1 LDNLSIAFGFQ
12 YAKFKKKNSSPLPAA
27 GRSFLFMKR
36 SHRIAVIPGDGIGNE
51 VISEGIKCLKALSEI
66 IETIQFEFQYF
77 PWSSQYYLQHGRMMT
92 EDGLEILK
100 GFDAI
105 YLGAVGDPRI
115 PDDVT
120 LHGLLLPIK
129 MGFDLYVGLRPV
141 YLFPGVESPL
151 ANISGGEIDI
161 VVVRENTEGEYSN
174 IGGIIGIEYRE
185 LAIQSG
191 LFTRKGIE
199 RILTF
204 AFEYVKEKG
213 RKKVTSVTK
222 SNAQR
227 YGMVLWD
234 RIFKEVA
241 SRFPEIRTESKLIDA
256 AYMDVVRNPKGYD
269 VIVASN
275 LFADILSD
283 LTASVTGGLGLAPG
297 ASFNPKDKT
306 YPGFFDPV
314 HGSAPDIAG
323 KGLANPIAAI
333 LTAKMMLDYLD
344 ETEAADLLY
353 QAVKKNLSEKKVR
366 TIDLGGRSKTDEVG
380 EDIVRIL
387 QSL

>member
-1 LDNLSIAFGFQ
+1 
-12 YAKFKKKNSSPLPAA
+12 
-27 GRSFLFMKR
+27 MKR
-36 SHRIAVIPGDGIGNE
+36 RHRIAVIPGDGIGSE
-51 VISEGIKCLKALSEI
+51 VISEGIKCLNALSEI
-66 IETIQFEFQYF
+66 TEDIQFEFEYF
-77 PWSSQYYLQHGRMMT
+77 PWSSEYYLQHGRMMP

-100 GFDAI
+100 RFDAI

-129 MGFDLYVGLRPV
+129 FGFDLYVGLRPV
-141 YLFPGVESPL
+141 YLFRGVECPL
-151 ANISGGEIDI
+151 KDIPEEEIDI
-161 VVVRENTEGEYSN
+161 AVVRENTEGEYSN
-174 IGGIIGIEYRE
+174 AGGIVGIEDRQ

-191 LFTRKGIE
+191 VFTRKGVE
-199 RILTF
+199 RIITF
-204 AFEYVKEKG
+204 AFQYAREKG

-234 RIFKEVA
+234 RIFKGVA

-256 AYMDVVRNPKGYD
+256 ACMDVVRNPKGYD

-283 LTASVTGGLGLAPG
+283 LTASVTGGMGLAPG
-297 ASFNPKDKT
+297 ASFNPEDRT

-333 LTAKMMLDYLD
+333 LTAKMMLDYLN
-344 ETEAADLLY
+344 EGEAASLLF
-353 QAVKKNLSEKKVR
+353 QAVKLNLAEQKIR
-366 TIDLGGRSKTDEVG
+366 TIDLRGRSKTHEVG
-380 EDIVRIL
+380 DDIMRIL
-387 QSL
+387 RSL

>member
-1 LDNLSIAFGFQ
+1 
-12 YAKFKKKNSSPLPAA
+12 
-27 GRSFLFMKR
+27 
-36 SHRIAVIPGDGIGNE
+36 
-51 VISEGIKCLKALSEI
+51 
-66 IETIQFEFQYF
+66 
-77 PWSSQYYLQHGRMMT
+77 MMP

-100 GFDAI
+100 KFDAI

-141 YLFPGVESPL
+141 YLFPGIESPL
-151 ANISGGEIDI
+151 SGIQGGEIDI
-161 VVVRENTEGEYSN
+161 VVIRENTEGEYSN
-174 IGGIIGIEYRE
+174 VGGIVGIEERQ
-185 LAIQSG
+185 LAMQSG
-191 LFTRKGIE
+191 VFTQKGIE
-199 RILTF
+199 RIITF
-204 AFEYVKEKG
+204 AFEYAREKG

-234 RIFKEVA
+234 RIFKQVA
-241 SRFPEIRTESKLIDA
+241 YRFPEIRTESKLIDA
-256 AYMDVVRNPKGYD
+256 ACMDVVRNPKGYD

-283 LTASVTGGLGLAPG
+283 LTASITGGMGLAPG

-344 ETEAADLLY
+344 EGQAANLLF
-353 QAVKKNLSEKKVR
+353 QAAKQNLAEKQVG
-366 TIDLGGRSKTDEVG
+366 TIDLGGRSKTNEVG
-380 EDIVRIL
+380 DDIVRIL
-387 QSL
+387 RSF

>member
-1 LDNLSIAFGFQ
+1 MR
-12 YAKFKKKNSSPLPAA
+12 KFY
-27 GRSFLFMKR
+27 
-36 SHRIAVIPGDGIGNE
+36 RIAVIPGDGIGKE
-51 VISEGIKCLKALSEI
+51 VISEGVKCLNILSEI
-66 IETIQFEFQYF
+66 FEDIRFEFEYLH
-77 PWSSQYYLQHGRMMT
+77 WGSDHYLQNGRMMP
-92 EDGLEILK
+92 EDGLESLK
-100 GFDAI
+100 KFDAI

-129 MGFDLYVGLRPV
+129 FGFDLYVGLRPV
-141 YLFPGVESPL
+141 YLFRGVECPL
-151 ANISGGEIDI
+151 KDVSEEKIDI

-174 IGGIIGIEYRE
+174 VGGIVGTEERQ

-199 RILTF
+199 RIISF
-204 AFEYVKEKG
+204 AFEYAKKKG

-241 SRFPEIRTESKLIDA
+241 SRFPEIQTESKLIDA
-256 AYMDVVRNPKGYD
+256 ACMDVVRNPTGYD

-283 LTASVTGGLGLAPG
+283 LTASVTGGMGLAPG

-333 LTAKMMLDYLD
+333 LTAKMMLDYLG
-344 ETEAADLLY
+344 EKEAADLLFK
-353 QAVKKNLSEKKVR
+353 AVKKNLSEKRIR
-366 TIDLGGRSKTDEVG
+366 TIDLGGSSKTNEVG
-380 EDIVRIL
+380 DDIVRIL
-387 QSL
+387 RSL

>member
-1 LDNLSIAFGFQ
+1 
-12 YAKFKKKNSSPLPAA
+12 
-27 GRSFLFMKR
+27 M
-36 SHRIAVIPGDGIGNE
+36 SHRIAVIPGDGIGKE
-51 VISEGIKCLKALSEI
+51 VITEGIKCLHALSEI
-66 IETIQFEFQYF
+66 TENIQFEFEYF
-77 PWSSQYYLQHGRMMT
+77 SWGSEYYLRHGRMMP

-141 YLFPGVESPL
+141 YLFRGVECPL
-151 ANISGGEIDI
+151 KDVSEEEIDI
-161 VVVRENTEGEYSN
+161 IVVRENTEGEYSN
-174 IGGIIGIEYRE
+174 IGGIVGIEDRQ
-185 LAIQSG
+185 LAIQGG
-191 LFTRKGIE
+191 LFTQKGVQ
-199 RILTF
+199 RIIIF
-204 AFEYVKEKG
+204 AFEYARDKG

-241 SRFPEIRTESKLIDA
+241 SRFPEIQTESKLIDA
-256 AYMDVVRNPKGYD
+256 ACMDVVRNPKSYD

-283 LTASVTGGLGLAPG
+283 LTASVTGGMGLAPG

-333 LTAKMMLDYLD
+333 LTVKMMLDYLN
-344 ETEAADLLY
+344 EREAANLLD
-353 QAVKKNLSEKKVR
+353 QAVRQNLAGKKVR
-366 TIDLGGRSKTDEVG
+366 TIDLGGRSKTNEVG
-380 EDIVRIL
+380 DDIVRIL
-387 QSL
+387 RSF

>member
-1 LDNLSIAFGFQ
+1 MK
-12 YAKFKKKNSSPLPAA
+12 KF
-27 GRSFLFMKR
+27 
-36 SHRIAVIPGDGIGNE
+36 HRIAVIPGDGIGTE
-51 VISEGIKCLKALSEI
+51 VISEGVKCLTALSDVI
-66 IETIQFEFQYF
+66 KNVKFEFQYLQ
-77 PWSSQYYLQHGRMMT
+77 WGSEHYLQHNRMMP

-100 GFDAI
+100 KFDAI

-129 MGFDLYVGLRPV
+129 FGFDLYVGLRPV
-141 YLFPGVESPL
+141 YLFRGVECPL
-151 ANISGGEIDI
+151 KDVTEEEIDI

-174 IGGIIGIEYRE
+174 VGGIVGIEDRQ
-185 LAIQSG
+185 LAIQNGVFTKRELKGSSPS
-191 LFTRKGIE
+191 LFNMQRE
-199 RILTF
+199 
-204 AFEYVKEKG
+204 

-234 RIFKEVA
+234 RIFKGVA
-241 SRFPEIRTESKLIDA
+241 SRFPDIRTESKLIDA
-256 AYMDVVRNPKGYD
+256 ACMDVVRNPKGYD

-283 LTASVTGGLGLAPG
+283 LTASVTGGMGLASG
-297 ASFNPKDKT
+297 ASFNPEDKT

-333 LTAKMMLDYLD
+333 LTAKMMLDYLN
-344 ETEAADLLY
+344 EGEAANLY
-353 QAVKKNLSEKKVR
+353 FRLSNRTWLKKVR
-366 TIDLGGRSKTDEVG
+366 TIDLGVGRRRTRSEM
-380 EDIVRIL
+380 IL
-387 QSL
+387 

>member
-1 LDNLSIAFGFQ
+1 
-12 YAKFKKKNSSPLPAA
+12 
-27 GRSFLFMKR
+27 MKIF
-36 SHRIAVIPGDGIGNE
+36 HRIAVIPGDGIGNE
-51 VISEGIKCLKALSEI
+51 VISEGIKCLKTLSEI
-66 IETIQFEFQYF
+66 TDGFQFEFQYF
-77 PWSSQYYLQHGRMMT
+77 PWGSEYYLQHGRMMP
-92 EDGLEILK
+92 EDGLEVLK
-100 GFDAI
+100 NFNAI

-129 MGFDLYVGLRPV
+129 WEFDLYAGLRPV
-141 YLFPGVESPL
+141 YLFPGIESPL
-151 ANISGGEIDI
+151 ANISGDEIDI

-174 IGGIIGIEYRE
+174 IGGIVGVEESE

-191 LFTRKGIE
+191 LFTRKGID
-199 RILTF
+199 RIITF
-204 AFEYVKEKG
+204 AFDYAREKG

-241 SRFPEIRTESKLIDA
+241 AGYPEIRTESKLIDA
-256 AYMDVVRNPKGYD
+256 ACMDVVRNPKGYD

-283 LTASVTGGLGLAPG
+283 LTASVTGGMGLAPG

-306 YPGFFDPV
+306 FPGFFDPV

-323 KGLANPIAAI
+323 KGLANPVAAI
-333 LTAKMMLDYLD
+333 LTARMMLDYLG
-344 ETEAADLLY
+344 EVEAGDLLY
-353 QAVKKNLSEKKVR
+353 RAVRKNLAEKKVR
-366 TIDLGGRSKTDEVG
+366 TIDLGGRSKTEQVG
-380 EDIVRIL
+380 DDIVKIL
-387 QSL
+387 RSFLY

>member
-1 LDNLSIAFGFQ
+1 
-12 YAKFKKKNSSPLPAA
+12 
-27 GRSFLFMKR
+27 MKR
-36 SHRIAVIPGDGIGNE
+36 SHRIAVIPGDGIGRE
-51 VISEGIKCLKALSEI
+51 VISEGIKCLNTLSEI
-66 IETIQFEFQYF
+66 IETIQFEFEYF
-77 PWSSQYYLQHGRMMT
+77 PWSSEYYLQHGSMMP

-100 GFDAI
+100 TFDAI

-129 MGFDLYVGLRPV
+129 FGFDLYVGLRPV
-141 YLFPGVESPL
+141 CLFPGIESTL
-151 ANISGGEIDI
+151 ANIPEGEIDI

-174 IGGIIGIEYRE
+174 VGGIVGVQDRE
-185 LAIQSG
+185 LALQSG
-191 LFTRKGIE
+191 LFTRKGVE
-199 RILTF
+199 RIIAF
-204 AFEYVKEKG
+204 AFEYARNQR

-241 SRFPEIRTESKLIDA
+241 SHYPEIQTESKLIDA
-256 AYMDVVRNPKGYD
+256 ACMDVVRNPRGYD

-283 LTASVTGGLGLAPG
+283 LTASVTGGMGLAPG
-297 ASFNPKDKT
+297 ASFNAKDKS

-333 LTAKMMLDYLD
+333 LTAKMMLDYL
-344 ETEAADLLY
+344 EEKEAADLLFK
-353 QAVKKNLSEKKVR
+353 AVKKNLSEKRVR
-366 TIDLGGRSKTDEVG
+366 TMDLGGRSKTNEVG
-380 EDIVRIL
+380 EDIIKIL
-387 QSL
+387 RSF

>member
-1 LDNLSIAFGFQ
+1 MTGGINEM
-12 YAKFKKKNSSPLPAA
+12 KKSY
-27 GRSFLFMKR
+27 
-36 SHRIAVIPGDGIGNE
+36 RIAVIPGDGIGKE
-51 VISEGIKCLKALSEI
+51 VISEGIKCLKVLSEI
-66 IETIQFEFQYF
+66 TENLRFEFESF
-77 PWSSQYYLQHGRMMT
+77 SWGSEYYLQNGRMMP
-92 EDGLEILK
+92 EEGLEILK
-100 GFDAI
+100 RFDAI

-115 PDDVT
+115 SDDIT

-141 YLFPGVESPL
+141 YLYRGVACPL
-151 ANISGGEIDI
+151 KDIPEEEIDI
-161 VVVRENTEGEYSN
+161 VVIRENTEGEYSN
-174 IGGIIGIEYRE
+174 VGGIVGVEDKQ
-185 LAIQSG
+185 LAVQSG
-191 LFTRKGIE
+191 IFTRKGIE
-199 RILTF
+199 RIITF
-204 AFEYVKEKG
+204 AFEYAKEKG
-213 RKKVTSVTK
+213 RKKVTSITK

-241 SRFPEIRTESKLIDA
+241 SRFPGIRTESKLIDA
-256 AYMDVVRNPKGYD
+256 ACMDVVRNPKGYD

-297 ASFNPKDKT
+297 ASFNARDKT

-333 LTAKMMLDYLD
+333 LTAKMMLDYLN
-344 ETEAADLLY
+344 ETESAVLLLR
-353 QAVKKNLSEKKVR
+353 AVKQNLAERRVR

-380 EDIVRIL
+380 NDIVRL
-387 QSL
+387 LRTF

>member
-1 LDNLSIAFGFQ
+1 
-12 YAKFKKKNSSPLPAA
+12 
-27 GRSFLFMKR
+27 MKR
-36 SHRIAVIPGDGIGNE
+36 SHRIAVIPGDGIGEE
-51 VISEGIKCLKALSEI
+51 VVSEGIKCLKTLSEVN
-66 IETIQFEFQYF
+66 ETIQFEFDYF
-77 PWSSQYYLQHGRMMT
+77 PWSSEYYLRNGRMMP
-92 EDGLEILK
+92 EDGLETLK
-100 GFDAI
+100 VFDAI

-129 MGFDLYVGLRPV
+129 FGFDLYVGLRPV
-141 YLFPGVESPL
+141 TLFHGVRSAL
-151 ANISGGEIDI
+151 ANIPEGEIDI
-161 VVVRENTEGEYSN
+161 AVVRENTEGEYSN
-174 IGGIIGIEYRE
+174 VGGIVGIGDRQ
-185 LAIQSG
+185 LALQNS

-199 RILTF
+199 RIITF
-204 AFEYVKEKG
+204 AFEYARKEG

-241 SRFPEIRTESKLIDA
+241 SRYPEIQTESKLIDA
-256 AYMDVVRNPKGYD
+256 ACMDVVRNPRGYD

-283 LTASVTGGLGLAPG
+283 LTASVTGGMGLAPG
-297 ASFNPKDKT
+297 ASFNPKDKSS
-306 YPGFFDPV
+306 PGFFDPV

-333 LTAKMMLDYLD
+333 LTAKMMLDYL
-344 ETEAADLLY
+344 EEKEAADLLFE
-353 QAVKKNLSEKKVR
+353 AVKKNLSDKRIR
-366 TIDLGGRSKTDEVG
+366 TMDLGGRSRTNEVG

-387 QSL
+387 RSF

>member
-1 LDNLSIAFGFQ
+1 
-12 YAKFKKKNSSPLPAA
+12 
-27 GRSFLFMKR
+27 MKTL
-36 SHRIAVIPGDGIGNE
+36 HRIAIIPGDGIGKE
-51 VISEGIKCLKALSEI
+51 VIAEGVKCLRALSEI
-66 IETIQFEFQYF
+66 NKNIRFEFEYF
-77 PWSSQYYLQHGRMMT
+77 PWGSDYYLQNGRMMS
-92 EDGLEILK
+92 ENGLETLK
-100 GFDAI
+100 NFEAI

-129 MGFDLYVGLRPV
+129 WEFDLYVGLRPV
-141 YLFPGVESPL
+141 YLFPGLESPL

-174 IGGIIGIEYRE
+174 IGGIVGTGERE
-185 LAIQSG
+185 QAIQSG

-199 RILTF
+199 RIIRF
-204 AFEYVKEKG
+204 AFEYAKEKK
-213 RKKVTSVTK
+213 RKKITSITK

-241 SRFPEIRTESKLIDA
+241 SRFPEIKTESKLIDA
-256 AYMDVVRNPKGYD
+256 ACMDVVRNPKGYD

-283 LTASVTGGLGLAPG
+283 LTASVTGGMGLAPG
-297 ASFNPKDKT
+297 ASFNPKDKK

-314 HGSAPDIAG
+314 HGSAPDIVG
-323 KGLANPIAAI
+323 KGLANPLAAI
-333 LTAKMMLDYLD
+333 LTAKMMLEYLG
-344 ETEAADLLY
+344 EAEAADLLY
-353 QAVKKNLSEKKVR
+353 RAVSQNLLEKKVR
-366 TIDLGGRSKTDEVG
+366 TVDLGGRSKTNEVG
-380 EDIVRIL
+380 DDIVRIL
-387 QSL
+387 RSFR

>member
-1 LDNLSIAFGFQ
+1 MN
-12 YAKFKKKNSSPLPAA
+12 
-27 GRSFLFMKR
+27 R
-36 SHRIAVIPGDGIGNE
+36 SHRIAVIPGDGIGTE
-51 VISEGIKCLKALSEI
+51 VISEGIKCLKALPEI
-66 IETIQFEFQYF
+66 IENVQFEFQCF
-77 PWSSQYYLQHGRMMT
+77 PWSSEYYLQHGRMMP

-115 PDDVT
+115 PNDLT

-161 VVVRENTEGEYSN
+161 VVIRENTEGEYSN
-174 IGGIIGIEYRE
+174 IGGIIGIEDRE
-185 LAIQSG
+185 MAIQSG

-199 RILTF
+199 RIVTF
-204 AFEYVKEKG
+204 AFEYAREKG

-241 SRFPEIRTESKLIDA
+241 SRFPEIRIESKLIDA
-256 AYMDVVRNPKGYD
+256 ACMDVVRNPKGYD

-306 YPGFFDPV
+306 YPGVFDPV
-314 HGSAPDIAG
+314 HGSAPDIAR

-333 LTAKMMLDYLD
+333 LTAKMMLDYLGER
-344 ETEAADLLY
+344 ETADLLY
-353 QAVKKNLSEKKVR
+353 RAVQKNLSEKKVR
-366 TIDLGGRSKTDEVG
+366 TIDMGGRSKTNEVG
-380 EDIVRIL
+380 DDIVKIL
-387 QSL
+387 RSL

>member
-1 LDNLSIAFGFQ
+1 
-12 YAKFKKKNSSPLPAA
+12 
-27 GRSFLFMKR
+27 MKR
-36 SHRIAVIPGDGIGNE
+36 SYPIAVIPGDGIGQE
-51 VISEGIKCLKALSEI
+51 VISEGVKCLHALSEI
-66 IETIQFEFQYF
+66 TEDIQFEFEYF
-77 PWSSQYYLQHGRMMT
+77 PWSSEYCLQHGRMMPD
-92 EDGLEILK
+92 DGLEILK
-100 GFDAI
+100 RFDAI

-129 MGFDLYVGLRPV
+129 MEFDLYVGLRPV
-141 YLFPGVESPL
+141 FLFPGIESPL
-151 ANISGGEIDI
+151 SGIHGGEIDI
-161 VVVRENTEGEYSN
+161 VVIRENTEGEYSN
-174 IGGIIGIEYRE
+174 VGGIVGIGDRQ
-185 LAIQSG
+185 LAVQGG

-199 RILTF
+199 RIITF
-204 AFEYVKEKG
+204 AFEYARERG

-241 SRFPEIRTESKLIDA
+241 SRFPEVRTESKLIDA
-256 AYMDVVRNPKGYD
+256 ACMDVVRNPKGYD

-283 LTASVTGGLGLAPG
+283 LTASVTGGMGLAPG
-297 ASFNPKDKT
+297 ASFNPRDRT

-333 LTAKMMLDYLD
+333 LTAKMILDYLN
-344 ETEAADLLY
+344 EGRAAHLLY
-353 QAVKKNLSEKKVR
+353 QAVKQNLAEKKVR
-366 TIDLGGRSKTDEVG
+366 TIDLGGRSKTNEVG
-380 EDIVRIL
+380 DDIVRIL
-387 QSL
+387 RSF

>member
-1 LDNLSIAFGFQ
+1 M
-12 YAKFKKKNSSPLPAA
+12 KK
-27 GRSFLFMKR
+27 
-36 SHRIAVIPGDGIGNE
+36 SHRIAVIPGDGIGKE
-51 VISEGIKCLKALSEI
+51 VISEGVKCLKTLSEI
-66 IETIQFEFQYF
+66 IENVQFEFQYF
-77 PWSSQYYLQHGRMMT
+77 PWGSEYYLQNGRMMPQ
-92 EDGLEILK
+92 DGLEILK
-100 GFDAI
+100 NFDAI

-129 MGFDLYVGLRPV
+129 WEFDLYVGLRPV
-141 YLFPGVESPL
+141 YLFPGIESPL
-151 ANISGGEIDI
+151 ANISGDEIDI

-174 IGGIIGIEYRE
+174 IGGIVGVEESE

-199 RILTF
+199 RVITF
-204 AFEYVKEKG
+204 AFDYAKEKG
-213 RKKVTSVTK
+213 RKKVTSITK

-234 RIFKEVA
+234 KIFKEVA
-241 SRFPEIRTESKLIDA
+241 AGYPEIRTESKLIDA
-256 AYMDVVRNPKGYD
+256 ACMDVVRNPRGYD

-283 LTASVTGGLGLAPG
+283 LTASVTGGMGLAPG

-323 KGLANPIAAI
+323 KGLANPVAAI
-333 LTAKMMLDYLD
+333 LTARMMLDYLG
-344 ETEAADLLY
+344 EAKAGDLLY
-353 QAVKKNLSEKKVR
+353 QAVRKNLAEKKVR
-366 TIDLGGRSKTDEVG
+366 TIDLGGRSKTEQVG
-380 EDIVRIL
+380 DDIVRIL
-387 QSL
+387 RSSS

>member
-1 LDNLSIAFGFQ
+1 MKKTHHIA
-12 YAKFKKKNSSPLPAA
+12 
-27 GRSFLFMKR
+27 
-36 SHRIAVIPGDGIGNE
+36 IIPGDGIGKE
-51 VISEGIKCLKALSEI
+51 VVSEGVKCLNALSAIFEPM
-66 IETIQFEFQYF
+66 QFEFQSFSWGSDYF
-77 PWSSQYYLQHGRMMT
+77 LQHGMMMP
-92 EDGLEILK
+92 ENGLEILK

-129 MGFDLYVGLRPV
+129 FGFDLYVGLRPV
-141 YLFPGVESPL
+141 YLFPGVDCPL
-151 ANISGGEIDI
+151 AHISGGEIDI
-161 VVVRENTEGEYSN
+161 VVIRENTEGEYSN
-174 IGGIIGIEYRE
+174 AGGIVGIGESE

-199 RILTF
+199 RIITF
-204 AFEYVKEKG
+204 AFNYARQKG
-213 RKKVTSVTK
+213 RKKVTSATK

-234 RIFKEVA
+234 KIFKEVA
-241 SRFPEIRTESKLIDA
+241 SRYPEIRTESKLIDA
-256 AYMDVVRNPKGYD
+256 ACMDVVRNPKGYD

-283 LTASVTGGLGLAPG
+283 LTASVTGGMGLAPG

-323 KGLANPIAAI
+323 KGVANPIAAI
-333 LTAKMMLDYLD
+333 LTAKLMLDYLG
-344 ETEAADLLY
+344 ETEAGELLY
-353 QAVKKNLSEKKVR
+353 RAVSQNLAEKKVR
-366 TIDLGGRSKTDEVG
+366 TIDLGGLSKTNEVG
-380 EDIVRIL
+380 DDIVRIL
-387 QSL
+387 RSSK

>member
-1 LDNLSIAFGFQ
+1 
-12 YAKFKKKNSSPLPAA
+12 
-27 GRSFLFMKR
+27 MKR
-36 SHRIAVIPGDGIGNE
+36 THRIAIIPGDGIGEE
-51 VISEGIKCLKALSEI
+51 VVSEGIKCLNTLSEI
-66 IETIQFEFQYF
+66 TETIQFELEYF
-77 PWSSQYYLQHGRMMT
+77 PWSSEYYLRHGRMMA
-92 EDGLEILK
+92 EDGLEVLK

-129 MGFDLYVGLRPV
+129 FGFDLYVGLRPV
-141 YLFPGVESPL
+141 CLFHGIESTL
-151 ANISGGEIDI
+151 ANIPEGEIDI

-174 IGGIIGIEYRE
+174 VGGIVGTGDQQ
-185 LAIQSG
+185 LALQSG

-199 RILTF
+199 RIIAF
-204 AFEYVKEKG
+204 AFEYARNQR

-234 RIFKEVA
+234 RIFREVA
-241 SRFPEIRTESKLIDA
+241 SHYPEIQTESKLIDA
-256 AYMDVVRNPKGYD
+256 ACMDVVRNPGGYD

-283 LTASVTGGLGLAPG
+283 LTASVTGGMGLAPG
-297 ASFNPKDKT
+297 ASFNPRDKS

-333 LTAKMMLDYLD
+333 LTAKMMLDYL
-344 ETEAADLLY
+344 EEKEAADLLFK
-353 QAVKKNLSEKKVR
+353 AVKKNLSEKRVR
-366 TIDLGGRSKTDEVG
+366 TIDLGGHSKTNEVG
-380 EDIVRIL
+380 EDIIRIL
-387 QSL
+387 RSF

>member
-1 LDNLSIAFGFQ
+1 MT
-12 YAKFKKKNSSPLPAA
+12 
-27 GRSFLFMKR
+27 GRT
-36 SHRIAVIPGDGIGNE
+36 HQIAVIPGDGIGNE
-51 VISEGIKCLKALSEI
+51 VISEGIKCLKTLSEI
-66 IETIQFEFQYF
+66 FRDLQFRFEYF
-77 PWSSQYYLQHGRMMT
+77 PWGSEYYLRHGRMMA

-100 GFDAI
+100 NFDAI

-129 MGFDLYVGLRPV
+129 MGFDLYAGLRPV
-141 YLFPGVESPL
+141 YLFPGVDSPL

-161 VVVRENTEGEYSN
+161 VVIRENTEGEYSN
-174 IGGIIGIEYRE
+174 IGGIVGIEE
-185 LAIQSG
+185 GNLAVQSG

-199 RILTF
+199 RIITF
-204 AFEYVKEKG
+204 AFEYARERG
-213 RKKVTSVTK
+213 RRKVTSGTK

-241 SRFPEIRTESKLIDA
+241 SRFPEIRAESKLIDA
-256 AYMDVVRNPKGYD
+256 ACMDVVRNPKAYD

-283 LTASVTGGLGLAPG
+283 LTAGITGGLGLAPG
-297 ASFNPKDKT
+297 ASFNPKDRK

-323 KGLANPIAAI
+323 KGLANPVAAI
-333 LTAKMMLDYLD
+333 LTAKMILDYLH
-344 ETEAADLLY
+344 EGEAASLLC
-353 QAVKKNLSEKKVR
+353 QAVKKNLSTKKFR
-366 TIDLGGRSKTDEVG
+366 TADLGGRSMTSEVG
-380 EDIVRIL
+380 DDIVRIL
-387 QSL
+387 QSS

>member
-1 LDNLSIAFGFQ
+1 M
-12 YAKFKKKNSSPLPAA
+12 KK
-27 GRSFLFMKR
+27 
-36 SHRIAVIPGDGIGNE
+36 SHQIAVIPGDGIGTE
-51 VISEGIKCLKALSEI
+51 VISEGIKCLNALSEVF
-66 IETIQFEFQYF
+66 ENVQFEFQYLS
-77 PWSSQYYLQHGRMMT
+77 WSSQYYLQHGRMMP

-100 GFDAI
+100 DFDAI

-141 YLFPGVESPL
+141 HLFPGVESPL

-161 VVVRENTEGEYSN
+161 VVIRENTEGEYSN
-174 IGGIIGIEYRE
+174 VGGIVGMGERE
-185 LAIQSG
+185 LAVQSG
-191 LFTRKGIE
+191 LFTQKGIE
-199 RILTF
+199 RIITF
-204 AFEYVKEKG
+204 AFEYAREKG

-234 RIFKEVA
+234 RVFKEVA

-256 AYMDVVRNPKGYD
+256 ACMDVVRNPKAYD

-297 ASFNPKDKT
+297 ASFNPMDKT

-333 LTAKMMLDYLD
+333 LTAKLLLDYL
-344 ETEAADLLY
+344 EEGEAAHLLY
-353 QAVKKNLSEKKVR
+353 QAIKNNLSKRKVR
-366 TIDLGGRSKTDEVG
+366 TVDLGGNSRTDEVG
-380 EDIVRIL
+380 DDIVRIL
-387 QSL
+387 RSLTPSQNENNA

>member
-1 LDNLSIAFGFQ
+1 
-12 YAKFKKKNSSPLPAA
+12 
-27 GRSFLFMKR
+27 MKR
-36 SHRIAVIPGDGIGNE
+36 SHHIAVIPGDGIGKE
-51 VISEGIKCLKALSEI
+51 VISEGVKCLNVLSEI
-66 IETIQFEFQYF
+66 FKDIRFEFEYL
-77 PWSSQYYLQHGRMMT
+77 PWGSDHYLQNGRMMP

-100 GFDAI
+100 RFDAI

-141 YLFPGVESPL
+141 YLFPGITSPL
-151 ANISGGEIDI
+151 SGIQGGEIDI
-161 VVVRENTEGEYSN
+161 VVIRENTEGEYSN
-174 IGGIIGIEYRE
+174 IGGIVGIEDRQ
-185 LAIQSG
+185 LAMQGG
-191 LFTRKGIE
+191 LFTQKGVQ
-199 RILTF
+199 RIITF
-204 AFEYVKEKG
+204 AFEYAREKG

-256 AYMDVVRNPKGYD
+256 ACMDVVRNPTGYD

-283 LTASVTGGLGLAPG
+283 LTASVTGGMGLAPG

-323 KGLANPIAAI
+323 EGLANPIAAI

-344 ETEAADLLY
+344 EREAANLLY
-353 QAVKKNLSEKKVR
+353 QAVKQNLSEKKVR
-366 TIDLGGRSKTDEVG
+366 TIDLGGRSKTNEVG
-380 EDIVRIL
+380 DDIVRIL
-387 QSL
+387 RVL

>member
-1 LDNLSIAFGFQ
+1 MSTV
-12 YAKFKKKNSSPLPAA
+12 
-27 GRSFLFMKR
+27 
-36 SHRIAVIPGDGIGNE
+36 HHIAVIPGDGIGTE
-51 VISEGIKCLKALSEI
+51 VVSEGVKSLNTLSEI
-66 IETIQFEFQYF
+66 SGNLRFEFEYF
-77 PWSSQYYLQHGRMMT
+77 PWGSEYCLQNGKMMPQ
-92 EDGLEILK
+92 DGIEALK
-100 GFDAI
+100 NFDAI
-105 YLGAVGDPRI
+105 YLGAVGDPRL

-129 MGFDLYVGLRPV
+129 FGFDLYVGLRPV
-141 YLFPGVESPL
+141 FLFPGVECPL
-151 ANISGGEIDI
+151 AGISESEIDI

-174 IGGIIGIEYRE
+174 VGGMVGIEDRE
-185 LAIQSG
+185 LAIQSA

-199 RILTF
+199 RIITF
-204 AFEYVKEKG
+204 AFEYAREKK
-213 RKKVTSVTK
+213 RTKVTSITK

-234 RIFKEVA
+234 KIFKEVS
-241 SRFPEIRTESKLIDA
+241 SRYPDIRTESKLIDA
-256 AYMDVVRNPKGYD
+256 ACMDVVRNPKGYD

-283 LTASVTGGLGLAPG
+283 VTASVTGGMGLAPG

-333 LTAKMMLDYLD
+333 LTARMMLDYLG
-344 ETEAADLLY
+344 EREAANLLY
-353 QAVKKNLSEKKVR
+353 QAVKKNLAEKKVR
-366 TIDLGGRSKTDEVG
+366 TMDIGGRSKTNEVG
-380 EDIVRIL
+380 DDIVRIL
-387 QSL
+387 KSY

>member
-1 LDNLSIAFGFQ
+1 
-12 YAKFKKKNSSPLPAA
+12 
-27 GRSFLFMKR
+27 MKR
-36 SHRIAVIPGDGIGNE
+36 PHPIAIIPGDGIGKE
-51 VISEGIKCLKALSEI
+51 VISEGVKCLNTLSEI
-66 IETIQFEFQYF
+66 TENLQFEIEYF
-77 PWSSQYYLQHGRMMT
+77 PWGSEYYLHHGRMMP

-100 GFDAI
+100 KFDAI

-115 PDDVT
+115 SDDVT

-129 MGFDLYVGLRPV
+129 MGFDLYAGLRPV
-141 YLFPGVESPL
+141 YLFPGIESPL
-151 ANISGGEIDI
+151 SGIQGGEIDI
-161 VVVRENTEGEYSN
+161 VVIRENTEGEYSDV
-174 IGGIIGIEYRE
+174 GGIVGIEERQ

-191 LFTRKGIE
+191 VFTQKGIE
-199 RILTF
+199 RIITF
-204 AFEYVKEKG
+204 AFEYAKEKG
-213 RKKVTSVTK
+213 RRKVTSVTK

-227 YGMVLWD
+227 YGMVFWD
-234 RIFKEVA
+234 RIFKQVA

-256 AYMDVVRNPKGYD
+256 ACMDVVRNPKGYD

-283 LTASVTGGLGLAPG
+283 LTASVTGGMGLAPG

-333 LTAKMMLDYLD
+333 LTAKMMLDYL
-344 ETEAADLLY
+344 EEKEAANLLF
-353 QAVKKNLSEKKVR
+353 QAVKQNLAQQKVR
-366 TIDLGGRSKTDEVG
+366 TIDLGGLSKTNEVG
-380 EDIVRIL
+380 NDIVRIL
-387 QSL
+387 RASK

>member
-1 LDNLSIAFGFQ
+1 M
-12 YAKFKKKNSSPLPAA
+12 KK
-27 GRSFLFMKR
+27 
-36 SHRIAVIPGDGIGNE
+36 SHRIAVIPGDGIGTE

-66 IETIQFEFQYF
+66 FEDLQFQFEYF
-77 PWSSQYYLQHGRMMT
+77 AWGSEYYLQHGRMMP

-100 GFDAI
+100 DFNAI

-129 MGFDLYVGLRPV
+129 FGFDLYVGLRPV
-141 YLFPGVESPL
+141 FLFQGVESAL
-151 ANISGGEIDI
+151 ANTSGGDIDI
-161 VVVRENTEGEYSN
+161 VVIRENTEGEYSN
-174 IGGIIGIEYRE
+174 IGGIVGTGERE
-185 LAIQSG
+185 LAVQSG
-191 LFTRKGIE
+191 LFTRKGME
-199 RILTF
+199 RIIAF
-204 AFEYVKEKG
+204 AFEYARKNG

-234 RIFKEVA
+234 RIFKEVS
-241 SRFPEIRTESKLIDA
+241 SRFPDIQRESKLIDA
-256 AYMDVVRNPKGYD
+256 ACMDVVRNPKGYD

-283 LTASVTGGLGLAPG
+283 LTASVTGGMGLAPG
-297 ASFNPKDKT
+297 ASFNPRDKSF
-306 YPGFFDPV
+306 PGFFDPV

-323 KGLANPIAAI
+323 KSLANPIAAI
-333 LTAKMMLDYLD
+333 LTAKLMLDYLG
-344 ETEAADLLY
+344 EREEADLLY

-366 TIDLGGRSKTDEVG
+366 AIDLGGRSKTNEVG
-380 EDIVRIL
+380 DDIVRIL
-387 QSL
+387 QSLPLSQSGKKV